1 MVSTETAPPSVTVA
15 PVGRYLEAQRR
26 FAANGGATAPAW
38 LRDLRA
44 AAIARFEALGFP
56 TTRQEA
62 WRFTSVAPI
71 AETPFA
77 LSDVLAAP
85 LPALDELE
93 PFLLGDAAPHRL
105 VFVNGCYSAELS
117 RVEGFPPGVRVESL
131 GAALRREP
139 ELVRRHLGSAA
150 GFDDHPFRALNT
162 AFLADGA
169 FVHVPPRVA
178 LTEPVQ
184 ILFVTIPGTRP
195 AATHPRTLIVAD
207 REASAAIVE
216 TYAGLGEGVY
226 WTNAV
231 TEIVVGDGARVDY
244 HRVQRETEQGYHV
257 ASTQCHQGR
266 DSRLT
271 VHPVA
276 FGGALAR
283 HDLLVA
289 LDGAGAYGV
298 LNGLYLLRGRQHVD
312 HHTVIDH
319 RQPHCESHEYFNG
332 VLDGTSRS
340 VFTGRIVVR
349 PGAQRTDSKQT
360 NNNLLLSAD
369 AHADSQPQLEIYADD
384 VKCTHGSTTGPLDER
399 QVFYLKSRG
408 LDAGEARRLLTY
420 GFAAEIIGR
429 MEVAPLRERL
439 DRIVRERVW
448 GG

>member
-1 MVSTETAPPSVTVA
+1 MVATEAAPSPVTPA
-15 PVGRYLEAQRR
+15 ARYRLAQRE
-26 FAANGGATAPAW
+26 FAVNGGAAAPDW
-38 LRDLRA
+38 LRDLRT
-44 AAIARFEALGFP
+44 AAIERFGALGFP
-56 TTRQEA
+56 TTRQEE

-71 AETPFA
+71 AETPFT
-77 LSDVLAAP
+77 LAKGSGVRFPTLADLDP
-85 LPALDELE
+85 L
-93 PFLLGDAAPHRL
+93 LLGDAAPHRL
-105 VFVNGCYSAELS
+105 VFVNGFFAEALS
-117 RVEGFPPGVRVESL
+117 RLEGFPSGAWVTSL
-131 GAALRREP
+131 GAALRQEP
-139 ELVRRHLGSAA
+139 DLVRRHLGGVAA
-150 GFDDHPFRALNT
+150 FDDHPFRALNT
-162 AFLADGA
+162 AFLAEGA
-169 FVHVPPRVA
+169 FVYLPARMSLA
-178 LTEPVQ
+178 EPLQ
-184 ILFVTIPGTRP
+184 ILFVTVPGASP
-195 AATHPRTLIVAD
+195 IAAHPRTLIVAD

-257 ASTQCHQGR
+257 ASTHCHQGR
-266 DSRLT
+266 DSRLS

-283 HDLLVA
+283 HDLRVA
-289 LDGAGAYGV
+289 LDGTGAYGV

-332 VLDGTSRS
+332 VLDGASRS

-360 NNNLLLSAD
+360 NNNLLLSGE

-399 QVFYLKSRG
+399 HLFYLKSRG
-408 LDAGEARRLLTY
+408 LDAAEARRLLTY

-429 MEVAPLRERL
+429 MEIAPLRERL

>member
-1 MVSTETAPPSVTVA
+1 MVSTETASPVTA
-15 PVGRYLEAQRR
+15 RPVDRYLEAQRR
-26 FAANGGATAPAW
+26 FTANGGAKAPDW
-38 LRDLRA
+38 LQQLRS

-62 WRFTSVAPI
+62 WRFTSVAAI

-77 LSDVLAAP
+77 LSEAP
-85 LPALDELE
+85 AVRAPALADLE

-105 VFVNGCYSAELS
+105 VFVNGRYSARLS
-117 RVEGFPPGVRVESL
+117 RVEGFPPGVRVENL
-131 GAALRREP
+131 EAALGRDP
-139 ELVRRHLGSAA
+139 ELLRQHLGSVA
-150 GFDDHPFRALNT
+150 GYDDHAFRALNT

-169 FVHVPPRVA
+169 FVYVPPRVA

-184 ILFVTIPGTRP
+184 ILFVTVPGAHP
-195 AATHPRTLIVAD
+195 AATHPRTLIVVD

-216 TYAGLGEGVY
+216 TYAALGEGAY

-231 TEIVVGDGARVDY
+231 SEIVVGDGARVDY
-244 HRVQRETEQGYHV
+244 HRVQRESEQGYHV
-257 ASTQCHQGR
+257 ASTQCRQGR
-266 DSRLT
+266 DSHLT

-283 HDLLVA
+283 HDLLVE
-289 LDGAGAYGV
+289 LDGAGGYGV
-298 LNGLYLLRGRQHVD
+298 LNGLYLPRGRQHVD

-332 VLDGTSRS
+332 VLDDASRS
-340 VFTGRIVVR
+340 VFTGRIIVR

-360 NNNLLLSAD
+360 NNNLLLSTD

-408 LDAGEARRLLTY
+408 LDAREARRLMTY

>member
-1 MVSTETAPPSVTVA
+1 MMATETAPPA
-15 PVGRYLEAQRR
+15 AAEPIGRYLDAQRR
-26 FAANGGATAPAW
+26 FAANGGASAPGW
-38 LRDLRA
+38 LQQLRT

-56 TTRQEA
+56 TTRQEE

-77 LSDVLAAP
+77 LSEAP
-85 LPALDELE
+85 GERVPALADLE

-105 VFVNGCYSAELS
+105 VFVNGCFSAALS
-117 RVEGFPPGVRVESL
+117 RAEGFPSGVRVESL

-139 ELVRRHLGSAA
+139 DLVRRHLGSAA
-150 GFDDHPFRALNT
+150 AFDDHPFRALNT

-178 LTEPVQ
+178 LAEPVQ
-184 ILFVTIPGTRP
+184 ILFVTIPGTSP
-195 AATHPRTLIVAD
+195 AATHPRTLIVVD

-216 TYAGLGEGVY
+216 TYAGLGDGVY

-231 TEIVVGDGARVDY
+231 TEIVAGDGARVDY

-283 HDLLVA
+283 HDLRVA
-289 LDGAGAYGV
+289 LDGVGAYGV

-340 VFTGRIVVR
+340 VFTGRIVVH

-360 NNNLLLSAD
+360 NNNVLLSGD

-399 QVFYLKSRG
+399 HLFYLKSRG

-429 MEVAPLRERL
+429 MEIAPLREQL